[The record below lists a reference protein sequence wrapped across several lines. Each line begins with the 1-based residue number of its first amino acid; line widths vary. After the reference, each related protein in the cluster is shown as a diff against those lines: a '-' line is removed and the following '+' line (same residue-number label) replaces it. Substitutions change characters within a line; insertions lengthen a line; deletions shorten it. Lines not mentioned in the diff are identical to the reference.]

1 MRKNRRSLRSNR
13 TISCLIAALIVIL
26 SIMTVFVPPH
36 QAYGADQTIAEI
48 FPDDYLAKEM
58 ANILNKNENTSVPVS
73 MEELQ
78 SITGL
83 VLIDKGIQN
92 ITGLERLTQLEELD
106 LTNNQI
112 KDISLLKNLVN
123 LNSLS
128 ISYNKISDI
137 SPLKALHLKGFEAGG
152 QQIYL
157 SEGITG
163 NPTYLVLA
171 GLDGSVP
178 NITFK
183 TGQGNYNNNQLIW
196 NTAGQNVLTWNLE
209 SDNSFNGTV
218 QQTITESFNFV
229 PELTIDVA
237 GPIYLSVG
245 EEYLV
250 KGTWKDLDHPTNT
263 ITSEL
268 NGIMLGTEVLD
279 NGGELE
285 SLEWSYPI
293 HADELNLGE
302 NNLVMTL
309 ADPSGGF
316 SNVQLTIIVE
326 SPPSITF
333 KDANKEVTID
343 NGAGYSISGTW
354 KDLDSDEVD
363 LYYVLGKK
371 GPIMFADNVL
381 NDTDKGNDIDFE
393 FEIPAE
399 LLSIGTHKLQIYA
412 IDDTDRQSNVRI
424 TTLKV
429 IGELKFD
436 HVPDNVSFDDT
447 EISGERVFSKRSDD
461 WGIVVLDTRGN
472 GSSFRLTAT
481 LTDEFTNSEGQKL
494 ENALKFIDNNGDE
507 INMEIGIATK
517 VYEAI
522 TEEQQIISV
531 NWEEDKGPL
540 LLIEPYVYKGQYT
553 ASINW
558 NLIDAP

>member
-279 NGGELE
+279 NGG
-285 SLEWSYPI
+285 
-293 HADELNLGE
+293 N
-302 NNLVMTL
+302 
-309 ADPSGGF
+309 
-316 SNVQLTIIVE
+316 
-326 SPPSITF
+326 
-333 KDANKEVTID
+333 
-343 NGAGYSISGTW
+343 
-354 KDLDSDEVD
+354 
-363 LYYVLGKK
+363 
-371 GPIMFADNVL
+371 
-381 NDTDKGNDIDFE
+381 
-393 FEIPAE
+393 
-399 LLSIGTHKLQIYA
+399 
-412 IDDTDRQSNVRI
+412 
-424 TTLKV
+424 
-429 IGELKFD
+429 
-436 HVPDNVSFDDT
+436 
-447 EISGERVFSKRSDD
+447 
-461 WGIVVLDTRGN
+461 
-472 GSSFRLTAT
+472 
-481 LTDEFTNSEGQKL
+481 
-494 ENALKFIDNNGDE
+494 
-507 INMEIGIATK
+507 
-517 VYEAI
+517 
-522 TEEQQIISV
+522 
-531 NWEEDKGPL
+531 
-540 LLIEPYVYKGQYT
+540 
-553 ASINW
+553 
-558 NLIDAP
+558 